1 MTVTVTSRY
10 FFEFMYLIFLAI
22 LGYLIGSIP
31 FGYIVGK
38 IHKVDLRTVGS
49 GSTGGTNVFRA
60 LGIRWAAFSGL
71 LDLAKG
77 LVFMIVL
84 STLTDLP
91 IETRFLLAIF
101 PIIGHIFP
109 VWLRFKGGKG
119 VSVAFGG
126 LIYLLGIPFS
136 ILSVIIWF
144 IALKSIKIMSLVNLV
159 LFGILP
165 LYVYVVTRSFSNGL
179 AGFFIASII
188 WWAHRENIQR
198 LLTHQEK
205 KLAI

>member
-1 MTVTVTSRY
+1 MNY
-10 FFEFMYLIFLAI
+10 IILA
-22 LGYLIGSIP
+22 LFGYLIGSIP

-38 IHKVDLRTVGS
+38 IHNIDLRTVGS
-49 GSTGGTNVFRA
+49 GSTGGTNVYRA

-77 LVFMIVL
+77 LVFMLIL
-84 STLTDLP
+84 GTLTDLP
-91 IETRFLLAIF
+91 VETTFLLAIF

-109 VWLRFKGGKG
+109 VWLKFKGGKG

-136 ILSVIIWF
+136 ILSVIIW
-144 IALKSIKIMSLVNLV
+144 IVALKNIKIMSLVNLV
-159 LFGILP
+159 LFIILP
-165 LYVYVVTRSFSNGL
+165 FYVYIVTQS
-179 AGFFIASII
+179 IPQTVASGIFTLLI

-198 LLTHQEK
+198 LLTRTEK
-205 KLAI
+205 KLSI